1 MQKAF
6 RRVSEIFS
14 DLIFFAVIYILDY
27 IDLNGLEREQLG
39 KKKEKK

>member
-14 DLIFFAVIYILDY
+14 DLIFFVVIIIFDY
-27 IDLNGLEREQLG
+27 IDLNGLERERLG
-39 KKKEKK
+39 KKKVRK